1 MVGIVAGWQDPARD
15 QEMIAALRDMWAGL
29 DPLTGGYYGNLREET
44 ESRTVS
50 NYGPAL
56 ERLIAL
62 KDAYDPGN
70 LFRLNANIKPTA
82 ET

>member
-1 MVGIVAGWQDPARD
+1 MVGIVAGWQDPTRD
-15 QEMIAALRDMWAGL
+15 KEMIAALRGMWAGL

-44 ESRTVS
+44 ESLTVS

-56 ERLIAL
+56 ERLVAL

-70 LFRLNANIKPTA
+70 LFRLNANIKPSG
-82 ET
+82 